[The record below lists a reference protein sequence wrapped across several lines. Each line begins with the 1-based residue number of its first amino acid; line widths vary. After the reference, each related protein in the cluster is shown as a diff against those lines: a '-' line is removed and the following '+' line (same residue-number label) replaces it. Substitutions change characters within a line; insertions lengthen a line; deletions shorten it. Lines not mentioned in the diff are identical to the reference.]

1 MNLGTGTESAL
12 SRARQ
17 KQLCGICFVA
27 LTVPRFWHRRGWWGE
42 GLGAS
47 GDKAG
52 RAGAVGA
59 WQTEPVNSRSFWH
72 IVEALD
78 DFEKCL
84 CVFSP
89 SAVIFAAVKCSE
101 I

>member
-1 MNLGTGTESAL
+1 MESAL

-17 KQLCGICFVA
+17 RWFCSVSLMA
-27 LTVPRFWHRRGWWGE
+27 LSVPRFWRRGAS
-42 GLGAS
+42 GAS
-47 GDKAG
+47 GDEAG
-52 RAGAVGA
+52 RVGAVGA
-59 WQTEPVNSRSFWH
+59 WQTEPVHSRSFWH